1 MWVSILKN
9 EKASVTQHKYK
20 LHITHC
26 KVAKK
31 KQSLSSRA
39 TWALPECS
47 IRALT
52 VTPRLRNTSSFGPVS
67 APKTAFHWYKWE
79 FQKIGKKIAFYGT
92 IGRKKVSRSHRL
104 WRCIFM
110 QSWSLRVIAYLASIR
125 NDQKWRKV
133 MHFMQSWSFRVIVY
147 LASIRNDRKWRKV
160 MCFHAKERTAARL
173 GGPRPT

>member
-1 MWVSILKN
+1 MWVSILRN

-104 WRCIFM
+104 WRCIL
-110 QSWSLRVIAYLASIR
+110 WALLTNVL
-125 NDQKWRKV
+125 
-133 MHFMQSWSFRVIVY
+133 
-147 LASIRNDRKWRKV
+147 
-160 MCFHAKERTAARL
+160 KERSGKCRTAGKSSIFLHFVRFAHERIKGTVRKMQNCWKIKYFL
-173 GGPRPT
+173 AFCEICSRTY